1 MDFYF
6 SPTGLQDLSEVLC
19 STDRILLG
27 VETPNSTDGIS
38 RGGENVAENLEREL
52 FQGIKRG
59 VSKFKEKPLDFG
71 TPSFHILSC
80 HHHLISRTSLMYL
93 CGM

>member
-38 RGGENVAENLEREL
+38 RGGENVAETWKGS
-52 FQGIKRG
+52 F
-59 VSKFKEKPLDFG
+59 FKESREGYPNLRRNH
-71 TPSFHILSC
+71 SILGP
-80 HHHLISRTSLMYL
+80 HLFISYHVTII
-93 CGM
+93 